1 MKGQRSYPVCK
12 SMPQLCAMLGIS
24 PAEVLRRVGMGPDFL
39 ETGRSVTAREF
50 YAMWDAVYDEVQDE
64 SLPLSLGK
72 ELANGPFV
80 PAILA
85 FSSSPNIE
93 VGLSRLALFK
103 PLIAPILLQVERVGT
118 NLQITISSNSPDAPM
133 PKRMSRFE
141 LVYFA
146 ECARRFTGH
155 PIVPLAIGMPDY
167 GSKTDELDAFFGVKS
182 HKAEHAR
189 IVLSAEDAERPL
201 VPSAGTMWAG
211 TEIDMGWFSP
221 LREGEES
228 IVVRVSAAL
237 GDLLPS
243 GAASADAVCKRL
255 GMSKRSLQRRLKEK
269 GRSFQD
275 LLDETRTKLSMRY
288 LKETDLSIEEISFLL
303 AFRDP
308 NSFYR
313 AFNGWTGMTPTQARN
328 GDQVKQLT

>member
-12 SMPQLCAMLGIS
+12 SVPQLCAMLGIS
-24 PAEVLRRVGMGPDFL
+24 PAAVLRRVGLAPDFL
-39 ETGRSVTAREF
+39 ETGRSVTAEEF
-50 YAMWDAVYDEVQDE
+50 YAIWNAVYDEVGRED
-64 SLPLSLGK
+64 LPLSLGK

-80 PAILA
+80 PAVLA

-103 PLIAPILLQVERVGT
+103 PLIAPILLGVERVGS
-118 NLQITISSNSPDAPM
+118 NLQITISSNSADAPM
-133 PKRMSRFE
+133 PGRMSRFE
-141 LVYFA
+141 LVYFT
-146 ECARRFTGH
+146 ECARRFTGY
-155 PIVPLAIGMPDY
+155 PIVPLAIGMPEYHGDLTGFQDY
-167 GSKTDELDAFFGVKS
+167 FGVTP
-182 HKAEHAR
+182 HRAEHAQ
-189 IVLSAEDAERPL
+189 ILMSAEDAERPL
-201 VPSAGTMWAG
+201 VPSSGTMWAG

-221 LREGEES
+221 LRSSEES
-228 IVVRVSAAL
+228 IIARVRAAL

-255 GMSKRSLQRRLKEK
+255 GMSKRSLQRRLQEQ

-275 LLDETRTKLSMRY
+275 LLDETRTTLSMRY
-288 LKETDLSIEEISFLL
+288 LKETDLSIEEISYLL

-313 AFNGWTGMTPTQARN
+313 AFHGWTGMTPTEARKS
-328 GDQVKQLT
+328 DREKQLS